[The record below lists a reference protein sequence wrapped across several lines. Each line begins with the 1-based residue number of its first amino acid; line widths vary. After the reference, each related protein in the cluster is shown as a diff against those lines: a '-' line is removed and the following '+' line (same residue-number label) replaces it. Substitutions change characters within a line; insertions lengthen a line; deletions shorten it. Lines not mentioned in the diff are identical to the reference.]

1 MRRTRDLS
9 SARSRHYAIRAHT
22 VAADADLH
30 PAVVLAGALGGEP
43 AGEPL
48 ELEEPLGG
56 DRVRNQEL
64 RQLVNL
70 AGAERDV
77 HEREPGEHILLDR
90 LRPAAADAHHDLGAI
105 ALDALGLPQV
115 GDEPVIRLL
124 ADRAGVEQDQI
135 RLLATRRLAVAERLE
150 HPLHPLGVVLVHL
163 AAEGGDVVA
172 LHRRPRV
179 TAARLS
185 PGGIRARPARL
196 SRRSRSW
203 DRWPEP
209 A

>member
-9 SARSRHYAIRAHT
+9 SARSRHYAIRAH
-22 VAADADLH
+22 
-30 PAVVLAGALGGEP
+30 
-43 AGEPL
+43 
-48 ELEEPLGG
+48 
-56 DRVRNQEL
+56 
-64 RQLVNL
+64 
-70 AGAERDV
+70 
-77 HEREPGEHILLDR
+77 
-90 LRPAAADAHHDLGAI
+90 PAAADAHHDLGAI
-105 ALDALGLPQV
+105 ALDALGLPEV

-196 SRRSRSW
+196 SLRSRSS
-203 DRWPEP
+203 DRWPDP
-209 A
+209 APRDPRRWRGRLARPARRRPPYA